1 MLFLCSAVV
10 TSSVASLIVVSTD
23 PSTIKENTSQLAVRG
38 RSAVEQ
44 WRRSSLSGT
53 RELVSAGTVTVEERC
68 GLCDGGRVIEKWF
81 CQGIGREWYLVDR
94 AEMSSRDHQGN

>member
-1 MLFLCSAVV
+1 M
-10 TSSVASLIVVSTD
+10 ASLIVVSTD
-23 PSTIKENTSQLAVRG
+23 PSTNIENPSQLAVRG

-68 GLCDGGRVIEKWF
+68 GLCDGGRVIEIVLTRDWTRVVF
-81 CQGIGREWYLVDR
+81 
-94 AEMSSRDHQGN
+94 SRPC